1 MSNFVAAR
9 TAINLAGYTLVEG
22 DQPTMVCAYEPLEFF
37 TAPDEMSLARYAM
50 NYEMCDCGNH

>member
-1 MSNFVAAR
+1 MSTFVAAR

-37 TAPDEMSLARYAM
+37 SAPDVSSLARYAM
-50 NYEMCDCGNH
+50 NYQFCDCGRH